1 MKTWLVTG
9 GAGFI
14 GSHFVRIAIGEDLA
28 RIVNLDKLAYSGH
41 RENLTEV
48 EDSEGHRFVH
58 GDIAES
64 GLLTQLF
71 AKHRPDA
78 VIHFAAQASVDRSL
92 SDPHTTLTTN
102 VLGTQTLLQAA
113 LEYWRTLRLP
123 EQKAFRFLQI
133 STDEVYGSLDDP
145 YAKPVD
151 EQHAYAPNS
160 PYAASKAAADYIV
173 RAYHR
178 SFGLPT
184 VVTHAANTYGPYQ
197 HPDKLIPVV
206 ITNARA
212 RKPIPIYGDGKHMRD
227 WLHVDDH
234 CRALLALL
242 DRSRP
247 GESYNIGAACEK
259 TNLQI
264 VGSICRILDDL
275 FPSPTPHIRLV
286 THVLDRPG
294 HDRRYAVDS
303 TKLRNYV
310 GWSPRIEFD
319 RGLETTVRWY
329 LDNAAWIDA
338 VCDDRHEEWLR
349 TNYERRGQ
357 S

>member
-14 GSHFVRIAIGEDLA
+14 GSNFVRMAIGESHA
-28 RIVNLDKLAYSGH
+28 RVVNIDKLTYAGH
-41 RENLTEV
+41 RENLADV
-48 EDSEGHRFVH
+48 EDSEGHHFVH
-58 GDIAES
+58 GDIADVV
-64 GLLTQLF
+64 LLGGLF
-71 AKHRPDA
+71 AKYRPEA
-78 VIHFAAQASVDRSL
+78 VIHFAAQSSVDRSL
-92 SDPHTTLTTN
+92 SQPRDTLLTN
-102 VLGTQTLLQAA
+102 VVGTQALLQTTFD
-113 LEYWRTLRLP
+113 YWRTLRP
-123 EQKAFRFLQI
+123 VEQKAFRFLHV
-133 STDEVYGSLDDP
+133 STDEVYGSLEP
-145 YAKPVD
+145 YDAPVN
-151 EQHAYAPNS
+151 ETQAFAPSS
-160 PYAASKAAADYIV
+160 PYAASKAAADHVV

-184 VVTHAANTYGPYQ
+184 VVTHAANNYGPYQ

-206 ITNARA
+206 IANARA

-234 CRALLALL
+234 CRALTLLL
-242 DRSRP
+242 DKSRA
-247 GESYNIGAACEK
+247 GETYNIAAGCEK

-264 VGSICRILDDL
+264 VGTLCRILDDL

-294 HDRRYAVDS
+294 HDRRYAVDAA
-303 TKLRNYV
+303 KLRNYV
-310 GWSPRIEFD
+310 GWSPQVDFEQ
-319 RGLETTVRWY
+319 GLAATVRWY
-329 LDNAAWIDA
+329 LDNLAWMDA

-349 TNYERRGQ
+349 ANYERRGQ